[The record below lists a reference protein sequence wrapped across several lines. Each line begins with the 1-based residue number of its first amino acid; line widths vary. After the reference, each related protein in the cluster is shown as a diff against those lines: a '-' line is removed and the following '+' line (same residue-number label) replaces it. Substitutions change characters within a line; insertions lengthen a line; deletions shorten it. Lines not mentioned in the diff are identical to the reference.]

1 MPDTVELGE
10 TAPHGKGARRAFGL
24 ARAFPATETRD
35 DPGGPGEGPWR
46 MGIFLPVGASF
57 ILELKGGEEFDLAGF
72 EEVASGLGHLAVA
85 GAFRS
90 QRPNATSSAT
100 PHDNSRRQTPN
111 CSDIRCESNAPFLQS
126 FVAEA
131 ANLPAGKFHCRP
143 PESVGKH
150 RVTHLMTNTTSF
162 RWLSQSVA
170 PDEKCS

>member
-57 ILELKGGEEFDLAGF
+57 ISELKGGEEFDLAGF

-85 GAFRS
+85 GADQSHDTTRCSGGDDRQLHQGVGSS
-90 QRPNATSSAT
+90 QLARLDVEALPFHHPEQLFDVPAQAVPADDQQRGAARVPPLREASA
-100 PHDNSRRQTPN
+100 RRGPL
-111 CSDIRCESNAPFLQS
+111 RY
-126 FVAEA
+126 
-131 ANLPAGKFHCRP
+131 AGC
-143 PESVGKH
+143 
-150 RVTHLMTNTTSF
+150 
-162 RWLSQSVA
+162 
-170 PDEKCS
+170 